1 MTEKSINILLL
12 VGIAKLLSEQST
24 FLIGEFSH
32 ETKQQ
37 FNQAIKA
44 VDLMLK
50 TIEAGLDEFDKE
62 TLLILTE
69 SLNDGIEDLRK
80 QLKNKQ

>member
-1 MTEKSINILLL
+1 MTDKSINILIL

-24 FLIGEFSH
+24 FLIGEFRH
-32 ETKQQ
+32 ERKQQ
-37 FNQAIKA
+37 FNNAIKA

-50 TIEAGLDEFDKE
+50 TIESGLDDFDKE

-80 QLKNKQ
+80 QLKQK

>member
-1 MTEKSINILLL
+1 MTDKSINILLL

-37 FNQAIKA
+37 FNLTIKS

-50 TIEAGLDEFDKE
+50 KIESGLCEFDKE

-80 QLKNKQ
+80 QLKQK